1 MQTNTFP
8 DSVPSWISRLR
19 TLNQDSVTHACHV
32 VVAMKCSSLVG
43 IISQSL
49 PGYELDVALKQMQ
62 SDPIWAGQNRVV
74 LFQSFFDS
82 HFLK

>member
-43 IISQSL
+43 IISQNL

-62 SDPIWAGQNRVV
+62 SDPIWARQKGQGRFV
-74 LFQSFFDS
+74 SI
-82 HFLK
+82 FLQ